1 MREGGREWF
10 VRLAARHGT
19 PGGRLREGGG
29 GAGEETRRLDPTD
42 ACARPTSQDPTC
54 AKLVVS
60 GSLLPVP
67 AEDAADV
74 VAMIAARH
82 PEVKEWPANHGFAPY
97 ELHIDSMGLLDF
109 YGAPPRLRRPRPN
122 RTRAGAA

>member
-1 MREGGREWF
+1 M
-10 VRLAARHGT
+10 
-19 PGGRLREGGG
+19 
-29 GAGEETRRLDPTD
+29 
-42 ACARPTSQDPTC
+42 
-54 AKLVVS
+54 S

-67 AEDAADV
+67 AGGAADV

-82 PEVKEWPANHGFAPY
+82 PEVKEWPANHGFEPY

-109 YGAPPRLRRPRPN
+109 YGTPHARLRRPRPN